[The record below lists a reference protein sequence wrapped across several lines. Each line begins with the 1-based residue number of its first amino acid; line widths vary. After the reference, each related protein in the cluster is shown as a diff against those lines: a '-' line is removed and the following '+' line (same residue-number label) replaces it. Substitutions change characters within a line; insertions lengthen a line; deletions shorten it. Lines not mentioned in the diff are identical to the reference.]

1 MGTMGVFVLI
11 FWAISFFNSLK
22 KKRAGR
28 VFGWDESVFNY
39 FVFNYF
45 ISGLVGC
52 MLGCLISLGI
62 GNTIPEKKWVLTDTE
77 ILEPVVID
85 GKQKF
90 LIKKGVHRHFYFTKD
105 LEEEKTPIVLKEIL
119 LEEKDIEYG
128 GERSKNTFRK
138 FFENKKLYW
147 FFLCSG
153 ERTALILSSKDDIL

>member
-90 LIKKGVHRHFYFTKD
+90 LIKKGVHQHFYFTKY

-128 GERSKNTFRK
+128 GGRNKKKFRK
-138 FFENKKLYW
+138 IFLKKKILRVFF
-147 FFLCSG
+147 FFG
-153 ERTALILSSKDDIL
+153 GAK

>member
-28 VFGWDESVFNY
+28 VFSWDESVINH
-39 FVFNYF
+39 F

-52 MLGCLISLGI
+52 MLGGLISLGI

-77 ILEPVVID
+77 ILEPVVVD
-85 GKQKF
+85 GKQGF
-90 LIKKGVHRHFYFTKD
+90 LMKKGINQNFYFTKD
-105 LEEEKTPIVLKEIL
+105 LEEEKTPIVLKDIL

-128 GERSKNTFRK
+128 GERSKKTFRK
-138 FFENKKLYW
+138 FFKNEKLWW

-153 ERTALILSSKDDIL
+153 ERTVLTLSSKDDIL

>member
-11 FWAISFFNSLK
+11 FWAISFFNLK
-22 KKRAGR
+22 KKRAGCS
-28 VFGWDESVFNY
+28 FSLYDWTLAF
-39 FVFNYF
+39 FV
-45 ISGLVGC
+45 SGLVGC
-52 MLGCLISLGI
+52 MLGGLISLGI

-90 LIKKGVHRHFYFTKD
+90 LIKKGVHQHFYFTKY

-128 GERSKNTFRK
+128 GERSKKTFRK
-138 FFENKKLYW
+138 FFKNEKLWW
-147 FFLCSG
+147 FFFCSG
-153 ERTALILSSKDDIL
+153 ERTVLTLSSKNDIL